1 MMSVSSSAMD
11 IANDEDLLFE
21 ILVRLPPKSLLCFKC
36 VSKQW
41 LSLISSPQF
50 IVTHIR
56 CRGTPAPSGLL
67 LNNDYLHTPEF
78 HYVPLAH
85 YSHTE
90 LTGPPYLSY
99 LGAPRIK
106 ILQSCNGLLLC
117 SSAYQKKDPNY
128 ELKYFDDFMQTEDDV
143 LLPDSWHVIP
153 TISNSCSQTRI
164 HYSGF
169 RFYVCN
175 PTTRQF
181 KTLSFPFFQYQIL
194 ALNLAFDPLHS
205 PYFKIVCVLRKNLD
219 SYILHIYNSETN
231 TWNLS
236 PISFY
241 APMTI
246 YFRDP
251 VFCRRAIHWYS
262 SQQTSLYFDVDKEC
276 LNQMPMPRS
285 LTYGTVHY
293 FGESRGHL
301 HLVMSTTSTLELD
314 VFELEKDYS
323 SWSVRYHINLDAIRV
338 AFRDIYGIS
347 SNEFLASVLR
357 IICAEKEEESEAVI
371 FMFGMDCMIVSCN
384 LRDGTLKKHM
394 GLVPSREA
402 VVHNLKNLH
411 SFTDAFPFI
420 ETLSPI

>member
-1 MMSVSSSAMD
+1 MSVSSSATD
-11 IANDEDLLFE
+11 IANNEDLLSQ

-41 LSLISSPQF
+41 LSLISSPEF
-50 IVTHIR
+50 IVAHIR
-56 CRGTPAPSGLL
+56 WRGIASPSGLL

-78 HYVPLAH
+78 HYVPLTH
-85 YSHTE
+85 NNPSE
-90 LTGPPYLSY
+90 LTAPPYLSY

-117 SSAYQKKDPNY
+117 SSAYLKNDPNY
-128 ELKYFDDFMQTEDDV
+128 ELKYSDDFTQTEDDV
-143 LLPDSWHVIP
+143 LLPDIWHVIP

-181 KTLSFPFFQYQIL
+181 KTLSFPFFQYHIL
-194 ALNLAFDPLHS
+194 AINLAFDPLHS

-219 SYILHIYNSETN
+219 TYILHLYNSETK
-231 TWNLS
+231 TWKPS
-236 PISFY
+236 SISFN
-241 APMTI
+241 APRTI
-246 YFRDP
+246 YFREP

-276 LNQMPMPRS
+276 LNPMPMPHS
-285 LTYGTVHY
+285 SIYGTVNY

-301 HLVMSTTSTLELD
+301 HLVMSTTSILELD

-323 SWSVRYHINLDAIRV
+323 VWSVRYHINLDTIR
-338 AFRDIYGIS
+338 ATLRGMCGFS
-347 SNEFLASVLR
+347 SDPSLASVLR
-357 IICAEKEEESEAVI
+357 VTRVEKEGESEAVV
-371 FMFGMDCMIVSCN
+371 FMFGMECIVVSCN
-384 LRDGTLKKHM
+384 LSDGTLKIHT
-394 GLVPSREA
+394 GFVPSQEA
-402 VVHNLKNLH
+402 VHDLKLLH
-411 SFTDAFPFI
+411 SYTDAFPFI